1 MKKQKEKESA
11 IINYGEV
18 LANEITQK
26 GYSKTAICKALGM
39 AFHTLQNRLV
49 DGKFSQDELKKLK
62 DLRYIP

>member
-1 MKKQKEKESA
+1 MKPKKEQE
-11 IINYGEV
+11 IVNYGTV
-18 LANEITQK
+18 LDNEIKQK

-62 DLRYIP
+62 ELRYIP